1 MATAK
6 LNVAVCVIVKDE
18 EKYISEFINHY
29 IKIGFSKV
37 IVCDNNDNEGLKS
50 LLSDF
55 IADGKVIYEDYCF
68 RRNYQIRCYEEMYEK
83 YKSHFDWIAF
93 FDCDEF
99 LTLIDKRT
107 ISAFLKQPKFTDCN
121 MICVSWRL
129 HGDNGLVYYDDRDV
143 KERFPEYAPKE
154 YTQNNHV
161 KTIIRC
167 IDDSIVMTSAHS
179 AHFVDGST
187 YTTNCLGDY
196 VSSDCVFQSVVWEG
210 AVLEHYFTKT
220 ISEYIERRFDKP
232 RANGSKDDIDDFII
246 RFFEINE
253 HTEEKDN
260 IISKYIEA
268 REAAKREEEKK
279 VEHKHV
285 DVAKSIENSP
295 IKKLFAVPPKIA
307 VERPIDKNAQNKAAF
322 RNKLPKRRKK
332 LQFYK

>member
-220 ISEYIERRFDKP
+220 ISEYIERRFDK
-232 RANGSKDDIDDFII
+232 R
-246 RFFEINE
+246 
-253 HTEEKDN
+253 
-260 IISKYIEA
+260 
-268 REAAKREEEKK
+268 
-279 VEHKHV
+279 
-285 DVAKSIENSP
+285 
-295 IKKLFAVPPKIA
+295 L
-307 VERPIDKNAQNKAAF
+307 
-322 RNKLPKRRKK
+322 
-332 LQFYK
+332 